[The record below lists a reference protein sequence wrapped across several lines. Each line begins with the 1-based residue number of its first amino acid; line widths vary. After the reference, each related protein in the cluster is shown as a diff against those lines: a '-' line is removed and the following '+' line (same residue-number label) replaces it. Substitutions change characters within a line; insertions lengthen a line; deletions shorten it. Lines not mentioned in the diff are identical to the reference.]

1 MEFELPI
8 DFKELLHLFNQNEV
22 KYLLIGGYAVGL
34 HGHVR
39 ATNDIDILV
48 APDEENARKV
58 VDSLIEFGLTESSVN
73 TGLFTSPKSLVV
85 MGVEPLAV
93 DIVNYLKGVE
103 IDEAFQRREVRKV
116 EDIEVNLISLEDL
129 IINKS
134 AVGRDKDRLD
144 VKQLSR
150 INHQFDASC

>member
-48 APDEENARKV
+48 APDEENAKKV